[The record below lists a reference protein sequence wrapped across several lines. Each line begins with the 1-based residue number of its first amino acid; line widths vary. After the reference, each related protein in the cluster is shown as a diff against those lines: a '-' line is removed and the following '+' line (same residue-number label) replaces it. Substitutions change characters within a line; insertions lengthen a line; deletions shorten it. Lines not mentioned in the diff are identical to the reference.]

1 MNFNDYNFA
10 CLITS
15 ITMFVILISKFD
27 DINVCYILVLGTIF
41 SIIWRSMKL
50 IQGEEKIET
59 DENGNKNSNKYIYNP
74 WFILDFTFAILAYI
88 CIFSCNQINKKFIIL
103 TFLVFLLAW
112 VMQFMKINE
121 YSRVVHTIGHVYVLI
136 IFILTFYLNL
146 S

>member
-27 DINVCYILVLGTIF
+27 NINVCYILVLGTIF

-136 IFILTFYLNL
+136 IFILTFYLNIA
-146 S
+146 

>member
-112 VMQFMKINE
+112 IMQFMKINE

>member
-1 MNFNDYNFA
+1 MNFDDYNFA

>member
-15 ITMFVILISKFD
+15 ITMLIILISKFN

-88 CIFSCNQINKKFIIL
+88 CIISCNQINKKFIIL

-121 YSRVVHTIGHVYVLI
+121 YSRVVHTIGHVYILI
-136 IFILTFYLNL
+136 IFILTFYLNIV
-146 S
+146 

>member
-15 ITMFVILISKFD
+15 ITMFVILISKFN

-112 VMQFMKINE
+112 IMQFMKINE

-146 S
+146 T

>member
-15 ITMFVILISKFD
+15 ITMFVILISKFN

-136 IFILTFYLNL
+136 IFILTFYLNIV
-146 S
+146 

>member
-1 MNFNDYNFA
+1 MNFYDYNFA

-15 ITMFVILISKFD
+15 ITMFIILISKFD
-27 DINVCYILVLGTIF
+27 NINVCYILVLGTIF

-59 DENGNKNSNKYIYNP
+59 DENGNKNSNIYIYNP

-112 VMQFMKINE
+112 IMQFMKINE
-121 YSRVVHTIGHVYVLI
+121 YSRVVHTTGHVYVLI
-136 IFILTFYLNL
+136 IFILTQKLKL
-146 S
+146 V